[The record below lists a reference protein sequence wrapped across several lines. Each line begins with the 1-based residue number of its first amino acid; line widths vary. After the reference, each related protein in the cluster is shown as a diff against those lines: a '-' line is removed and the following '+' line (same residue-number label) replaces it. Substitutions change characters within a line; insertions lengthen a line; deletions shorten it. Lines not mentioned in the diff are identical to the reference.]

1 MTKQESKPVSPCEIH
16 FNKVIDVIEKH
27 YINQK
32 CSDGIFM
39 ESGAFDGVTQSLSLF
54 LEEKYDFNGVLIEPI
69 LREYNKVKKNRP
81 KCFNFNLCLSN
92 KNGKKEFLEMGMRS
106 AIKDTEFTNS
116 ALAYLDK
123 RAKGN
128 RVKTTQVDIKK
139 ASTIMSDL
147 SLNYLDAWILDV
159 EGHEFQ
165 ALQGY
170 NFKDHPVY
178 FIVLEVQRRR
188 EFPEEYKKIEKLLKE
203 KGFSLKHH
211 PGVTEDEFWV
221 NENYFRKDKLYK
233 KNSLLTKV
241 KTFFKKN
248 D

>member
-1 MTKQESKPVSPCEIH
+1 MTKQESKPVLYCEIH
-16 FNKVIDVIEKH
+16 FNKVIDIIEKH

-39 ESGAFDGVTQSLSLF
+39 ESGAFDGVSQSLSLF
-54 LEEKYDFNGVLIEPI
+54 LEEKYDFNGVLVEPMV
-69 LREYNKVKKNRP
+69 REYRKLPINRP

-92 KNGKKEFLEMGMRS
+92 ENGKKEFLEMGMRS
-106 AIKDTEFTNS
+106 SIKDTEFNVST
-116 ALAYLDK
+116 LQYLK
-123 RAKGN
+123 SGRRAKSTKI
-128 RVKTTQVDIKK
+128 VTQK
-139 ASTIMSDL
+139 ASTLFDSL
-147 SLNYLDAWILDV
+147 NLNYLDIWILDV
-159 EGHEFQ
+159 EGHELQ

-178 FIVLEVQRRR
+178 LIIVEVQRRR
-188 EFPEEYKKIEKLLKE
+188 QFPKEYEKIETLLKS

-211 PGVTEDEFWV
+211 PDITEDEFWV

-233 KNSLLTKV
+233 KNNLLTKV
-241 KTFFKKN
+241 KTFLKKN